1 MQSASVIKSD
11 VILRLPAYIYAPRF
25 MIVQIYTF
33 IDAISV
39 SFNNNTRFSYIP
51 SSVRLYFF
59 NLAVDPD
66 EIQGLG
72 GARLFHPMDCYSNR
86 ELAFRIIMNQW
97 LSLPRCHILMLSLI
111 FHGSAICSMRNSLCA
126 QLCSRGLHQCVI
138 DLLQQQTFR
147 KTVSVVSS
155 GATCDGQ
162 RRLVWCNM

>member
-1 MQSASVIKSD
+1 
-11 VILRLPAYIYAPRF
+11 

-147 KTVSVVSS
+147 KTVSVVWSGAAHVTVSVVSS